1 MLKNNNKI
9 RKLMLATG
17 EVTSLAGGAQG
28 SADGIGGAAS
38 FYMPFSVD
46 ISPDD
51 TYALI
56 ADSANSLIRKIII
69 ESGMVTTLAGGGPP
83 GTGGE
88 DGIGSAASF
97 YSPWGVAIST
107 DGTFALVSDSLNN
120 KIRKVVT
127 TAAGTAAVIGTVTTL
142 AGGGD
147 GASTDSNEGSEASF
161 NEPPWAQHLGG

>member
-1 MLKNNNKI
+1 
-9 RKLMLATG
+9 
-17 EVTSLAGGAQG
+17 
-28 SADGIGGAAS
+28 
-38 FYMPFSVD
+38 
-46 ISPDD
+46 
-51 TYALI
+51 
-56 ADSANSLIRKIII
+56 
-69 ESGMVTTLAGGGPP
+69 MVTTLAGGGPS

-127 TAAGTAAVIGTVTTL
+127 TAAVGTAAVGTVTTL